1 MEQCLHHGVS
11 CLHQGMSYCHPMAL
25 MPMFLIPLIIIALH
39 VSMIRYVALWFVFK
53 KAGEPGWAAIIPV
66 YNILIAVKIAGKPWW
81 YILLLLI
88 PIVNII
94 IGIMIL
100 HGISKSFGK
109 GGWFTVG
116 LIFLRVVF
124 IAILGFGAAQYTGSK
139 EKFQG

>member
-1 MEQCLHHGVS
+1 MHY
-11 CLHQGMSYCHPMAL
+11 CLHQGMSCCHLMGM
-25 MPMFLIPLIIIALH
+25 MPMFMIFIIFFTLN
-39 VSMIRYVALWFVFK
+39 VMMIRYVALWFVFK
-53 KAGEPGWAAIIPV
+53 KAGENGWASIIPV
-66 YNILIAVKIAGKPWW
+66 YNILIAIKIAGKPWW

-116 LIFLRVVF
+116 LIFLRVIF
-124 IAILGFGAAQYTGSK
+124 LAILGFGAAQYVGTK
-139 EKFQG
+139 EKFKS

>member
-1 MEQCLHHGVS
+1 MEQCLHEGIA
-11 CLHQGMSYCHPMAL
+11 CCQPMAL
-25 MPMFLIPLIIIALH
+25 APMFLIPLLIIALH
-39 VSMIRYVALWFVFK
+39 ISMIRYVSLWFVFK

-109 GGWFTVG
+109 GGWYTVG

-124 IAILGFGAAQYTGSK
+124 LAILGFGAAVYSGSK
-139 EKFQG
+139 DKFQS

>member
-1 MEQCLHHGVS
+1 MF
-11 CLHQGMSYCHPMAL
+11 AL
-25 MPMFLIPLIIIALH
+25 Q
-39 VSMIRYVALWFVFK
+39 VSMIRYVALWFTFK

-94 IGIMIL
+94 VGIMIL
-100 HGISKSFGK
+100 HGISKGFGK
-109 GGWFTVG
+109 GGWYTVG
-116 LIFLRVVF
+116 LIFFRVIF
-124 IAILGFGAAQYTGSK
+124 LAILGFGPAVYTGSK

>member
-1 MEQCLHHGVS
+1 
-11 CLHQGMSYCHPMAL
+11 MSFCDPTAL
-25 MPMFLIPLIIIALH
+25 MPMFLIPLLIIALH
-39 VSMIRYVALWFVFK
+39 VNMISYVALWFIFK

-66 YNILIAVKIAGKPWW
+66 YNILIAIKIAGKPWW

-94 IGIMIL
+94 IGIIIL
-100 HGISKSFGK
+100 NGISKNFGK

-116 LIFLRVVF
+116 LFFLKVIFL
-124 IAILGFGAAQYTGSK
+124 AILGFGAAQYTGNK

>member
-1 MEQCLHHGVS
+1 
-11 CLHQGMSYCHPMAL
+11 
-25 MPMFLIPLIIIALH
+25 MPMFLIPLLIIALH

-66 YNILIAVKIAGKPWW
+66 YNILIAIKIAGKPWW

-100 HGISKSFGK
+100 NGISKNFGK

-116 LIFLRVVF
+116 LFFLRVIFLAV
-124 IAILGFGAAQYTGSK
+124 LGFGAAQYTGNK

>member
-1 MEQCLHHGVS
+1 M
-11 CLHQGMSYCHPMAL
+11 
-25 MPMFLIPLIIIALH
+25 MPMILIPIIIFTLH
-39 VSMIRYVALWFVFK
+39 VMVIRYVALWFIFK
-53 KAGEPGWAAIIPV
+53 KTDEPGWASIIPV
-66 YNILIAVKIAGKPWW
+66 YNILLVIKIAGKPWW

-100 HGISKSFGK
+100 HGLSKSFGK

-116 LIFLRVVF
+116 LIFLRTIFMAV
-124 IAILGFGAAQYTGSK
+124 LGFGGAAYSGSK

>member
-1 MEQCLHHGVS
+1 MSFMHHS
-11 CLHQGMSYCHPMAL
+11 MSYCDPTTL
-25 MPMFLIPLIIIALH
+25 MPMFLIPLLIIALH
-39 VSMIRYVALWFVFK
+39 VNMISYVALWFIFK

-66 YNILIAVKIAGKPWW
+66 YNILIAIKIAGKPWW

-88 PIVNII
+88 HIVNII

-100 HGISKSFGK
+100 NGISKNFGK

-116 LIFLRVVF
+116 LFFLKVIFL
-124 IAILGFGAAQYTGSK
+124 AILGFGAAQYTGNK

>member
-1 MEQCLHHGVS
+1 MEQCLHNGMPGFHV
-11 CLHQGMSYCHPMAL
+11 GMSCCHPL
-25 MPMFLIPLIIIALH
+25 GMFLIPILIIAIH
-39 VSMIRYVALWFVFK
+39 VVMIRYVALWFVFQ

-88 PIVNII
+88 PIVNIV

-116 LIFLRVVF
+116 LFFLRVVF
-124 IAILGFGAAQYTGSK
+124 LAILGFGAAQYTGSK
-139 EKFQG
+139 EKFQS